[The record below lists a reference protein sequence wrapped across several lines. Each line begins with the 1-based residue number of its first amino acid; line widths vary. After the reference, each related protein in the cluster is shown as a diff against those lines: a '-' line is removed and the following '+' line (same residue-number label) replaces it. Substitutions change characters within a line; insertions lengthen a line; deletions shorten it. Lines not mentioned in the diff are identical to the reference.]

1 MVFDWAE
8 VTSRA
13 RIAAN
18 RVNPRRVFVAGI
30 VRPHVCLLSSHPR
43 LYVGSSSMAMVVG
56 GWMGEEAWRYGW
68 ARVAF
73 DRDQLR
79 LISRLDAPRSLDQR
93 YFATR
98 ATRCLLVP
106 G

>member
-30 VRPHVCLLSSHPR
+30 VRPHVCLLSSSLR
-43 LYVGSSSMAMVVG
+43 GIMLDGG
-56 GWMGEEAWRYGW
+56 GWIDGW
-68 ARVAF
+68 M
-73 DRDQLR
+73 DRGGMDGRESL
-79 LISRLDAPRSLDQR
+79 LI
-93 YFATR
+93 ATN
-98 ATRCLLVP
+98 CV
-106 G
+106 